1 MTDSETRVLA
11 RTAVVLLLVS
21 AGRFAWE
28 ARRGPPLLPEVRDDL
43 PALLAESRRLQEE
56 DELRVRPLGPGER
69 VDPNRAPEAELDRLP
84 GVGRGTARAI
94 VEARELGG
102 GFAFPEDLLRVRGIG
117 PATLER
123 VRPHLDLTRPPPNAA
138 RAVVG
143 APTARAET
151 ARPAAVPVV
160 GSRRSTAGAP
170 VDLNG
175 ANAAALEELP
185 GIGPVLAQRILEVR
199 AARGGFRNAEELL
212 DVPGIGPATL
222 ARLQP
227 LVRIEGR

>member
-56 DELRVRPLGPGER
+56 D
-69 VDPNRAPEAELDRLP
+69 ELDRLP

-175 ANAAALEELP
+175 ANAAALGELP